1 MTSDIHEPSA
11 VAPPGMD
18 GIREAGRD
26 ATTRLAW
33 LRTQLAVQRTLM
45 AWNRTSLSLI
55 GFGFTIYQFLA
66 KFETAAGAN
75 ARRPE
80 APRVFG
86 LAFLL
91 AGTLGTLVALWQYV
105 LTERYLRGPEFK
117 EFASREGL
125 PHVSLTLAVT
135 VFLAVIGI
143 ATSVWVAL
151 GG

>member
-1 MTSDIHEPSA
+1 
-11 VAPPGMD
+11 
-18 GIREAGRD
+18 
-26 ATTRLAW
+26 
-33 LRTQLAVQRTLM
+33 M

-66 KFETAAGAN
+66 KFETAAGRSR
-75 ARRPE
+75 RRPE

-105 LTERYLRGPEFK
+105 RTERYLRGPEFK